1 MRSYSPKHPQNQ
13 DNSWIGKVYLI
24 CGILL
29 GLGLV
34 WALSGCSTE
43 KEVIKWKERVVYRD
57 TTAWRDTT
65 FYVPIPLESGQVI
78 TQAQDTARAETSVA
92 VAESFVDT
100 FGLLHLYL
108 RNKDTVIPYH
118 AAIPHRTIWV
128 EVTTEKEQLKQQII
142 EVEKPLTWWQRFR
155 LRAFW
160 WLAGFFLLLVLWWTR
175 ELWGK
180 FI

>member
-34 WALSGCSTE
+34 WALSGCSPRIVEHIVVQHDTTRVVVRDSVTFYDRDSIFVKE
-43 KEVIKWKERVVYRD
+43 KGDTVYKYVEKWRYRDRWHTDTLVRVKVDSVSVERIKEVK
-57 TTAWRDTT
+57 
-65 FYVPIPLESGQVI
+65 
-78 TQAQDTARAETSVA
+78 
-92 VAESFVDT
+92 
-100 FGLLHLYL
+100 
-108 RNKDTVIPYH
+108 
-118 AAIPHRTIWV
+118 
-128 EVTTEKEQLKQQII
+128 
-142 EVEKPLTWWQRFR
+142 VEKPLTWWQRFR

-160 WLAGFFLLLVLWWTR
+160 WLAGLFLLLALWWTR